1 MAREPS
7 TARPRRG
14 HRDLVDILV
23 KREPVVAAEAM
34 RAHINS
40 ALENTLHRLEPYFK
54 LRETNGTTYARS
66 LSAISALSATGL
78 LAAGE

>member
-1 MAREPS
+1 
-7 TARPRRG
+7 
-14 HRDLVDILV
+14 
-23 KREPVVAAEAM
+23 M

-66 LSAISALSATGL
+66 LSAISALSALSATGL